1 MNLVALSDPRI
12 AATPTVDNQEPMLP
26 LRAAGRLFL
35 DDSAANQQ
43 NLGYAHQFVLREGV
57 IARLQAAAEALPAG
71 IGLLIKE
78 TWRPAPFQAFIYQRR
93 KQRLAD
99 AEPTLTDAAL
109 DAQTSRFI
117 APPHVAGHPTGG
129 AFDVTLCDLAGNEL
143 DLGCC
148 YDEDEYHSAG
158 RCLSF
163 ATDLSPSATRHRHY
177 LFAALQAQGFVN
189 YPFEWWHWSYGDK
202 YWAALHG
209 APHACYDAVSVVSHV
224 SDTVVV

>member
-26 LRAAGRLFL
+26 LRATGRLFL

-43 NLGYAHQFVLREGV
+43 NLGYVHHFVLRKGV
-57 IARLQAAAEALPAG
+57 IDRLCAAANALPAG
-71 IGLLIKE
+71 FGLLIKE
-78 TWRPAPFQAFIYQRR
+78 TWRPAPFQAFIYHRR
-93 KQRLAD
+93 KQRLAH
-99 AEPTLTDAAL
+99 AEPTLTDAEL

-117 APPHVAGHPTGG
+117 APPQVAGHPTGG
-129 AFDVTLCDLAGNEL
+129 AFDATLCDLAGNEL
-143 DLGCC
+143 DLGCE
-148 YDEDEYHSAG
+148 YDEDEYHSEG

-163 ATDLSPSATRHRHY
+163 ATNLSPAATLHRQY
-177 LFAALQAQGFVN
+177 LFAVLLEQGFVN

-209 APHACYDAVSVVSHV
+209 AAHACYGAVSVVSV
-224 SDTVVV
+224 LV